1 MLVLTRKLHETIV
14 IGDAIRVSVV
24 ALRGGQVR
32 LGIEAPGD
40 VKIVR
45 EELCSRVAPTAANA
59 ALATTVNPR

>member
-24 ALRGGQVR
+24 GIRGGQVR

-45 EELCSRVAPTAANA
+45 EELCTHVAPAGVEAAPA
-59 ALATTVNPR
+59 VVPR